1 MTMRRVLLAFA
12 ALMFGAALLGSACGG
27 GGGDGGKAGTPA
39 ASPTYRPANTPLPT
53 PLVAGSHVES
63 PAVGYAADVPPDW
76 TFRANYLST
85 PDSHVDAAFAP
96 ATGGR
101 VQPNISIT
109 CATNTGD
116 LTTDQ
121 LRDDDVRVVQ
131 ALAVG
136 EVKQSEMVVSGQPA
150 KVVHFVRRIN
160 KEGEPYAALEQTD
173 VLFATPRCG
182 WKITLVVPEGELAT
196 YQPLFDAFLQSFK
209 LL

>member
-1 MTMRRVLLAFA
+1 MTMRRMHLIFA
-12 ALMFGAALLGSACGG
+12 ALALSAALAGAACGG
-27 GGGDGGKAGTPA
+27 SGGDNKKGTPEPT
-39 ASPTYRPANTPLPT
+39 PTYRPAPTPVAT
-53 PLVAGSHVES
+53 PLVAGTHIDS
-63 PAVGYAADVPPDW
+63 PAVGYAVDIPEGW
-76 TFRANYLST
+76 NFRSNYLST

-109 CATNTGD
+109 CKTNPGD
-116 LTTDQ
+116 LTTEQ
-121 LRDDDVRVVQ
+121 LREDDVRVVK

-136 EVKQSEMVVSGQPA
+136 DVQESDTQVAGQPA

-182 WKITLVVPEGELAT
+182 WEITLVVPEGELAT
-196 YQPLFDAFLQSFK
+196 YQPLFDAVLRSFK